1 MTDRDSAQAK
11 AKAIYAYLTKNGC
24 SPTCAVAVMCNL
36 YRKALGIVF
45 PINRLCVDYGG
56 DSGYPCLA
64 CGGLRAYVY
73 PTACNVCNK
82 YGLSGAKKTL
92 GEMQKYA
99 LQLYSKYGKSVRLS
113 DLGRQEMMKKFP
125 QGFPIPF
132 EVQMKDVI
140 SQVNSKLG
148 KMKTWNYNGA
158 KIATEFHR
166 HNNSK
171 TKIGGEWEKAP
182 EICRLI
188 GIDFNSLNKQAPT
201 NNKMGARQ
209 MRKES
214 LIREFRENYF
224 NLYGR
229 MQRLDETAG
238 GNDPEEEEFMDN
250 EFNYDRMDDMERDW
264 NDWEDN
270 REDGND
276 GIDFLD
282 DDEDTTRTGL
292 HRRSGRDDDHF
303 NRPFKRYEDENMN
316 IFDDPAGMASEDDY
330 QHFHHPDGYLSM
342 LAQDPSERGDVAREF
357 KGTRGSEGDG
367 MRRAHHWPVDE
378 D

>member
-1 MTDRDSAQAK
+1 MTDRNSPQDK
-11 AKAIYAYLTKNGC
+11 AKYIYAYLTKNGC

-36 YRKALGIVF
+36 YRDAEDGIVF
-45 PINRLCVDYGG
+45 PINRLDIDYDGNGGVCVG
-56 DSGYPCLA
+56 
-64 CGGLRAYVY
+64 GGLRAWIYVY
-73 PTACNVCNK
+73 AINMCNK
-82 YGLSGAKKTL
+82 YGVGDEAKRQLTNMNKFAKSCRVQPLSAASRSVMAK
-92 GEMQKYA
+92 Q
-99 LQLYSKYGKSVRLS
+99 
-113 DLGRQEMMKKFP
+113 FP
-125 QGFPIPF
+125 GGFPVPID
-132 EVQMKDVI
+132 VQLRNILDTVKKNLRNMM
-140 SQVNSKLG
+140 NNPNATG
-148 KMKTWNYNGA
+148 PE
-158 KIATEFHR
+158 IAYAFHKK
-166 HNNSK
+166 NNSNRK
-171 TKIGGEWEKAP
+171 RGMGKEWAEHAAD
-182 EICRLI
+182 ICRLL
-188 GIDFNSLNKQAPT
+188 GLNIKQL
-201 NNKMGARQ
+201 NNGTKRNMK
-209 MRKES
+209 KES

-229 MQRLDETAG
+229 MQRLNETAG
-238 GNDPEEEEFMDN
+238 GMDQEEEEFTDN

-264 NDWEDN
+264 MDWEDN
-270 REDGND
+270 REDGYD

-292 HRRSGRDDDHF
+292 HRRSGRDDDHL

-367 MRRAHHWPVDE
+367 MRRAHRWPVDE